1 MRISHW
7 SIRRRAIVLAAVPA
21 FLTVVL
27 LTVMHMSQR
36 LSDAGEN
43 SESTVR
49 LMVES
54 ISASAEYPV
63 ISGNYELL
71 APLMDAA
78 LGRPEIAAVRVLD
91 PLGLP
96 LIERT
101 VEGYDEL
108 GSDDLRV
115 FQKELSRTVID
126 LDPMDMG
133 GLLEEEGSERSVT
146 FAVIEIAMT
155 DHYLHARE
163 MEILYQSV
171 VAGVLVVLLAALTG
185 RYIALMIVRPLE
197 RTAAFLSSLSGGDY
211 WNRIEESDGAEL
223 GRVQSS
229 GNRLAEALERAQNE
243 QRVFTSRLLEEQKK
257 ARSASES
264 KSQFLAMMSH
274 ELRTPLNGALGMLEL
289 MNHEMAQCDF
299 SLHKEQA
306 EQSLVQLAQL
316 LDDIMVVADTDQKSV
331 AAAPE
336 YCLLSEYF
344 ESFFEV
350 LKSRAMSQGLSFIT
364 DIQGELRE
372 KPILTYPGLLRQILR
387 HLVDNALKFTV
398 QGVVSVSM
406 VPEKSGVRIIVSDTG
421 IGIPPSEYDSIIE
434 PFTQLESDLNRQ
446 YEGAG
451 LGLTITS
458 HVVNA
463 LRGELHFSEPEGGGC
478 HVEVTL
484 PEVVLAPTDPTD
496 TTTILSLPSSL
507 NGDHTAD
514 SQGAS
519 ESGAVGFLPEDKG
532 KLLIVEDNEV
542 NLKVAEKMLARI
554 HPDREVLA
562 VMSGE
567 AALIAV
573 EEQRISLVLMDCQMP
588 GMDGFETSQ
597 KLREGGFS
605 GAIIACTANTT
616 DQVEERCL
624 ASGMN
629 DYMAKPISLK
639 GLTLI
644 TERWLENAAT

>member
-36 LSDAGEN
+36 WSDASEN
-43 SESTVR
+43 SESIVR

-63 ISGNYELL
+63 ISGNYEML

-101 VEGYDEL
+101 FEGYDQLEF
-108 GSDDLRV
+108 DDLRV
-115 FQKELSRTVID
+115 FQKELNRTVID
-126 LDPMDMG
+126 LDPVDMG
-133 GLLEEEGSERSVT
+133 GLLDEETSERSVT
-146 FAVIEIAMT
+146 FAVIEIVMT

-163 MEILYQSV
+163 MEILYQSL

-197 RTAAFLSSLSGGDY
+197 RTAAFLSSLSSGDY

-229 GNRLAEALERAQNE
+229 SNRLAEALERAQSE
-243 QRVFTSRLLEEQKK
+243 QRVFTARLLEEQKK

-289 MNHEMAQCDF
+289 MNHKMDQSDF
-299 SLHKEQA
+299 TLHKDQA

-316 LDDIMVVADTDQKSV
+316 LDDIMVVADTEQKSV
-331 AAAPE
+331 SAAPE
-336 YCLLSEYF
+336 YCLLTDYF
-344 ESFFEV
+344 ESFFDV
-350 LKSRAMSQGLSFIT
+350 LRSRAMSQGLSFIT

-387 HLVDNALKFTV
+387 HLIDNAFKFTL
-398 QGVVSVSM
+398 QGVVSVSIAA
-406 VPEKSGVRIIVSDTG
+406 EKSGIRITVSDTG
-421 IGIPPSEYDSIIE
+421 IGIPPSEYESILE

-458 HVVNA
+458 HVVKA
-463 LRGELHFSEPEGGGC
+463 LGGELHFGESEGGGC
-478 HVEVTL
+478 IVLVTL
-484 PEVVLAPTDPTD
+484 PDVVLSGTQARVCANGEQNTGTAEVE
-496 TTTILSLPSSL
+496 TASS
-507 NGDHTAD
+507 
-514 SQGAS
+514 
-519 ESGAVGFLPEDKG
+519 EEKG

-554 HPDREVLA
+554 HPDRDVIA
-562 VMSGE
+562 VMSGA
-567 AALIAV
+567 AALVAV
-573 EEQRISLVLMDCQMP
+573 EEQSVSLVLMDCQMP

-597 KLREGGFS
+597 KLREAGFS

-639 GLTLI
+639 GLILM
-644 TERWLENAAT
+644 TERWLESTAT

>member
-7 SIRRRAIVLAAVPA
+7 SIRRRSIVLAAVPA

-36 LSDAGEN
+36 WSDAGEN
-43 SESTVR
+43 SESIVR

-108 GSDDLRV
+108 GSNDVRV

-126 LDPMDMG
+126 LDPVDMG
-133 GLLEEEGSERSVT
+133 GLLEEESSERNMT

-211 WNRIEESDGAEL
+211 WNRIEVSDGAEL

-229 GNRLAEALERAQNE
+229 GNRLAEALERAQKE

-289 MNHEMAQCDF
+289 MNHEMAECDF

-364 DIQGELRE
+364 DIRGDLRE
-372 KPILTYPGLLRQILR
+372 RPILTYPGLLRQILR

-406 VPEKSGVRIIVSDTG
+406 EPEKSGVRIIVSDTG
-421 IGIPPSEYDSIIE
+421 IGIPSSEYGSILE

-463 LRGELHFSEPEGGGC
+463 LGGELHFSEPEGGGC

-484 PEVVLAPTDPTD
+484 PEVVLAQTDPTD
-496 TTTILSLPSSL
+496 TTTILSL
-507 NGDHTAD
+507 NGDRTD
-514 SQGAS
+514 DKQGAS
-519 ESGAVGFLPEDKG
+519 ESDAVGFFPEGKG

-588 GMDGFETSQ
+588 GMDGFETSH
-597 KLREGGFS
+597 KLRERGFS

-639 GLTLI
+639 GLALI

>member
-1 MRISHW
+1 
-7 SIRRRAIVLAAVPA
+7 
-21 FLTVVL
+21 
-27 LTVMHMSQR
+27 
-36 LSDAGEN
+36 
-43 SESTVR
+43 
-49 LMVES
+49 
-54 ISASAEYPV
+54 
-63 ISGNYELL
+63 
-71 APLMDAA
+71 
-78 LGRPEIAAVRVLD
+78 
-91 PLGLP
+91 
-96 LIERT
+96 
-101 VEGYDEL
+101 
-108 GSDDLRV
+108 
-115 FQKELSRTVID
+115 
-126 LDPMDMG
+126 MG
-133 GLLEEEGSERSVT
+133 GLLDEETSERSVT
-146 FAVIEIAMT
+146 FAVIEIVMT

-163 MEILYQSV
+163 MDILYQSL
-171 VAGVLVVLLAALTG
+171 VAGVLVVLLASLTG

-197 RTAAFLSSLSGGDY
+197 RTAAFLSSLSSGDY

-229 GNRLAEALERAQNE
+229 SNRLAEALERAQSE
-243 QRVFTSRLLEEQKK
+243 QRVFTARLLEEQKK

-289 MNHEMAQCDF
+289 MNHKMEQGDF
-299 SLHKEQA
+299 TVHKEQA

-331 AAAPE
+331 SAAPE
-336 YCLLSEYF
+336 YCLLSDYF
-344 ESFFEV
+344 ESFFDV
-350 LKSRAMSQGLSFIT
+350 LRSRAMSQGLSFIT

-387 HLVDNALKFTV
+387 HLIDNAFKFTL
-398 QGVVSVSM
+398 QGVVSVSIAAD
-406 VPEKSGVRIIVSDTG
+406 KSGIRITVSDTG
-421 IGIPPSEYDSIIE
+421 IGIPPSEYESILE

-458 HVVNA
+458 HVVKA
-463 LRGELHFSEPEGGGC
+463 LGGELHFGESEGGGC
-478 HVEVTL
+478 IVLVTL
-484 PEVVLAPTDPTD
+484 PDVVLSGTQARVCADGEQNTGTAGVE
-496 TTTILSLPSSL
+496 TASS
-507 NGDHTAD
+507 
-514 SQGAS
+514 
-519 ESGAVGFLPEDKG
+519 EEKG

-554 HPDREVLA
+554 HPDRDVIA
-562 VMSGE
+562 VMSGA
-567 AALIAV
+567 AALVAV
-573 EEQRISLVLMDCQMP
+573 EEQSVSLVLMDCQMP

-597 KLREGGFS
+597 KLREAGFS

-639 GLTLI
+639 GLTLM
-644 TERWLENAAT
+644 TERWLEGTAT

>member
-36 LSDAGEN
+36 WSDAGEN
-43 SESTVR
+43 SESIVR

-63 ISGNYELL
+63 ISGNYEML

-101 VEGYDEL
+101 VEGYDQL
-108 GSDDLRV
+108 NFDDLRV
-115 FQKELSRTVID
+115 FQKELNRTVID
-126 LDPMDMG
+126 LDPVDMG
-133 GLLEEEGSERSVT
+133 GLLDEETSERSVT
-146 FAVIEIAMT
+146 FAVIEIVMT

-163 MEILYQSV
+163 MEILYQSL

-197 RTAAFLSSLSGGDY
+197 RTAAFLSSLSSGDY

-229 GNRLAEALERAQNE
+229 SNRLAEALERAQSE
-243 QRVFTSRLLEEQKK
+243 QRVFTARLLEEQKK

-289 MNHEMAQCDF
+289 MNHKMNQSDF
-299 SLHKEQA
+299 TLHKDQA

-316 LDDIMVVADTDQKSV
+316 LDDIMVVADTEQKSV
-331 AAAPE
+331 SAAPE
-336 YCLLSEYF
+336 YCLLSDYF
-344 ESFFEV
+344 ESFFDV
-350 LKSRAMSQGLSFIT
+350 LRSRAMSQGLSFIT

-387 HLVDNALKFTV
+387 HLIDNAFKFTL
-398 QGVVSVSM
+398 QGVVSVSIAA
-406 VPEKSGVRIIVSDTG
+406 EKSGIRITVSDTG
-421 IGIPPSEYDSIIE
+421 IGIPPSEYESILE

-458 HVVNA
+458 HVVKA
-463 LRGELHFSEPEGGGC
+463 LGGELHFGESEGGGC
-478 HVEVTL
+478 IVLVTL
-484 PEVVLAPTDPTD
+484 PDVVLSGTQARVCADGEQNTGTAEVE
-496 TTTILSLPSSL
+496 TASS
-507 NGDHTAD
+507 
-514 SQGAS
+514 
-519 ESGAVGFLPEDKG
+519 EEKG

-554 HPDREVLA
+554 HPDRDVIA
-562 VMSGE
+562 VMSGA
-567 AALIAV
+567 AALVAV
-573 EEQRISLVLMDCQMP
+573 EEQSVSLVLMDCQMP

-597 KLREGGFS
+597 KLREAGFS

-639 GLTLI
+639 GLILM
-644 TERWLENAAT
+644 TERWLESTAT

>member
-21 FLTVVL
+21 FITVL
-27 LTVMHMSQR
+27 LLTAMHMSQR
-36 LSDAGEN
+36 WSDAGEN
-43 SESTVR
+43 SESIVR

-63 ISGNYELL
+63 ISGNYEML

-108 GSDDLRV
+108 EFDDLRV
-115 FQKELSRTVID
+115 FQKELNRTIID
-126 LDPMDMG
+126 LDPVDMG
-133 GLLEEEGSERSVT
+133 GLLDEESSERSVT

-197 RTAAFLSSLSGGDY
+197 RTAAFLSSLAGGDY

-243 QRVFTSRLLEEQKK
+243 QRVFTARLLEEQKK

-289 MNHEMAQCDF
+289 MHHEMQENDF
-299 SLHKEQA
+299 TLHREQA
-306 EQSLVQLAQL
+306 EQSLVQLGQL

-336 YCLLSEYF
+336 YCLLSDYF
-344 ESFFEV
+344 DSFFEV
-350 LKSRAMSQGLSFIT
+350 LKSRAMSQGLSFIS
-364 DIQGELRE
+364 DIQRELRE
-372 KPILTYPGLLRQILR
+372 QPILTYPGLLRQILR
-387 HLVDNALKFTV
+387 HLIDNALKFTL
-398 QGVVSVSM
+398 QGVVSVSIE
-406 VPEKSGVRIIVSDTG
+406 PQGPGIRLTVSDTG
-421 IGIPPSEYDSIIE
+421 IGIPASEYTSILQ

-458 HVVNA
+458 HVVKA
-463 LRGELHFSEPEGGGC
+463 LGGELNFSEQEGGGC
-478 HVEVTL
+478 IVEVTL
-484 PEVVLAPTDPTD
+484 PEVILAPANKVSGEISDHCID
-496 TTTILSLPSSL
+496 TPCSEGRQVFSGGKVSSGDLSP
-507 NGDHTAD
+507 G
-514 SQGAS
+514 
-519 ESGAVGFLPEDKG
+519 PKG
-532 KLLIVEDNEV
+532 KLLIVEDNAV

-554 HPDREVLA
+554 HPDREVVA

-567 AALIAV
+567 AALVAV
-573 EEQRISLVLMDCQMP
+573 EEQCVDLVLMDCQMP

-597 KLREGGFS
+597 KLREAGYA

-639 GLTLI
+639 GLTLM
-644 TERWLENAAT
+644 TERWLSSTAT

>member
-7 SIRRRAIVLAAVPA
+7 SIRRRSIVLAAVPA

-36 LSDAGEN
+36 WSDAGEN
-43 SESTVR
+43 SESIVR

-108 GSDDLRV
+108 GSNDVRV

-126 LDPMDMG
+126 LDPVDMG
-133 GLLEEEGSERSVT
+133 GLLEEESSERNMT

-211 WNRIEESDGAEL
+211 WNRIEVSDGAEL

-229 GNRLAEALERAQNE
+229 GNRLAEALERAQKE

-372 KPILTYPGLLRQILR
+372 KPLLTYPGLLRQILR

-406 VPEKSGVRIIVSDTG
+406 EPEKSGVRIIVSDTG
-421 IGIPPSEYDSIIE
+421 IGIPSSEYGSILE

-463 LRGELHFSEPEGGGC
+463 LGGELHFSEPEGGGC

-484 PEVVLAPTDPTD
+484 PEVVLAQTDPTD
-496 TTTILSLPSSL
+496 TTTILSL
-507 NGDHTAD
+507 NGDRTD
-514 SQGAS
+514 DKQSAS
-519 ESGAVGFLPEDKG
+519 ESDAVGFFPEGKG

-597 KLREGGFS
+597 KLRERGFS

-639 GLTLI
+639 GLALI

>member
-36 LSDAGEN
+36 WSDAGEN
-43 SESTVR
+43 SESIVR

-63 ISGNYELL
+63 ISGNYEML

-101 VEGYDEL
+101 VEGYDQLEF
-108 GSDDLRV
+108 DDLRV
-115 FQKELSRTVID
+115 FQKELNRTVID
-126 LDPMDMG
+126 LDPVDMG
-133 GLLEEEGSERSVT
+133 GLLDEETSERSVT
-146 FAVIEIAMT
+146 FAVIEIVMT

-163 MEILYQSV
+163 MEILYQSL

-197 RTAAFLSSLSGGDY
+197 RTAAFLSSLSSGDY

-229 GNRLAEALERAQNE
+229 SNRLAEALERAQSE
-243 QRVFTSRLLEEQKK
+243 QRVFTARLLEEQKK

-289 MNHEMAQCDF
+289 MNHKMEQGDF
-299 SLHKEQA
+299 TVHKEQA

-331 AAAPE
+331 SAAPE
-336 YCLLSEYF
+336 YCLLSDYF
-344 ESFFEV
+344 ESFFDV
-350 LKSRAMSQGLSFIT
+350 LRSRAMSQGLSFIT

-387 HLVDNALKFTV
+387 HLIDNAFKFTL
-398 QGVVSVSM
+398 QGVVSVSIAAD
-406 VPEKSGVRIIVSDTG
+406 KSGIRITVSDTG
-421 IGIPPSEYDSIIE
+421 IGIPPSEYESILE

-458 HVVNA
+458 HVVKA
-463 LRGELHFSEPEGGGC
+463 LGGELHFGESEGGGC
-478 HVEVTL
+478 IVLVTL
-484 PEVVLAPTDPTD
+484 PDVVLSGTQARVCADGEQNTGTAGVE
-496 TTTILSLPSSL
+496 TASS
-507 NGDHTAD
+507 
-514 SQGAS
+514 
-519 ESGAVGFLPEDKG
+519 EEKG

-554 HPDREVLA
+554 HPDRDVIA

-567 AALIAV
+567 AALVAV
-573 EEQRISLVLMDCQMP
+573 EEQPVSLVLMDCQMP

-597 KLREGGFS
+597 KLREAGFS
-605 GAIIACTANTT
+605 GAIVACTANTT

-629 DYMAKPISLK
+629 DYMAKPVSLK
-639 GLTLI
+639 GLILI
-644 TERWLENAAT
+644 TQRWLETTAT

>member
-21 FLTVVL
+21 FITVL
-27 LTVMHMSQR
+27 LLTAMHMSQR
-36 LSDAGEN
+36 WSDAGEN
-43 SESTVR
+43 SESIVR

-63 ISGNYELL
+63 ISGNYEML

-108 GSDDLRV
+108 EFDDLRV
-115 FQKELSRTVID
+115 FQKELNRTVID
-126 LDPMDMG
+126 LDPVDMG
-133 GLLEEEGSERSVT
+133 GLLDEESSERSVT

-223 GRVQSS
+223 GRVQNS
-229 GNRLAEALERAQNE
+229 GNRLAEALERAQSE
-243 QRVFTSRLLEEQKK
+243 QRVFTARLLEEQKK

-289 MNHEMAQCDF
+289 MHHEMQKSDF
-299 SLHKEQA
+299 TLHKEQA
-306 EQSLVQLAQL
+306 EQSLVQLGQL

-336 YCLLSEYF
+336 YCLLSDYF
-344 ESFFEV
+344 DSFFEV
-350 LKSRAMSQGLSFIT
+350 LRSRAMSQGLSFIT

-372 KPILTYPGLLRQILR
+372 QPILTYPGLLRQILR
-387 HLVDNALKFTV
+387 HLIDNALKFTL
-398 QGVVSVSM
+398 QGVVSVSIA
-406 VPEKSGVRIIVSDTG
+406 PQGAGIRITVSDTG
-421 IGIPPSEYDSIIE
+421 IGIPASEYASILE

-458 HVVNA
+458 HVVKA
-463 LRGELHFSEPEGGGC
+463 LGGELTFSQHESGGC
-478 HVEVTL
+478 IVEVTL
-484 PEVVLAPTDPTD
+484 PEVILAPVNQVPGAIPDH
-496 TTTILSLPSSL
+496 SSGTL
-507 NGDHTAD
+507 YSG
-514 SQGAS
+514 GRRVF
-519 ESGAVGFLPEDKG
+519 SGAEGSSEDSPSGNKG

-554 HPDREVLA
+554 HPDRDVIA
-562 VMSGE
+562 VMSGA
-567 AALIAV
+567 AALVAV
-573 EEQRISLVLMDCQMP
+573 EEQSVSLVLMDCQMP

-597 KLREGGFS
+597 KLREAGFS

-639 GLTLI
+639 GLILM
-644 TERWLENAAT
+644 TERWLESTAT

>member
-36 LSDAGEN
+36 WSDASEN
-43 SESTVR
+43 SESIVR

-63 ISGNYELL
+63 ISGNYEML

-101 VEGYDEL
+101 VEGYDQLEF
-108 GSDDLRV
+108 DDLRV
-115 FQKELSRTVID
+115 FQKELNRTVID
-126 LDPMDMG
+126 LDPVDMG
-133 GLLEEEGSERSVT
+133 GLLDEETSERSVT
-146 FAVIEIAMT
+146 FAVIEIVMT

-163 MEILYQSV
+163 MEILYQSL

-197 RTAAFLSSLSGGDY
+197 RTAAFLSSLSSGDY

-229 GNRLAEALERAQNE
+229 SNRLAEALERAQSE
-243 QRVFTSRLLEEQKK
+243 QRVFTARLLEEQKK

-289 MNHEMAQCDF
+289 MNHKMDQSDF
-299 SLHKEQA
+299 TLHKDQA

-316 LDDIMVVADTDQKSV
+316 LDDIMVVADTEQKSV
-331 AAAPE
+331 SAAPE
-336 YCLLSEYF
+336 YCLLSDYF
-344 ESFFEV
+344 ESFFDV
-350 LKSRAMSQGLSFIT
+350 LRSRAMSQGLSFIT

-387 HLVDNALKFTV
+387 HLIDNAFKFTL
-398 QGVVSVSM
+398 QGVVSVSIAA
-406 VPEKSGVRIIVSDTG
+406 EKSGIRITVSDTG
-421 IGIPPSEYDSIIE
+421 IGIPPSEYESILE

-458 HVVNA
+458 HVVKA
-463 LRGELHFSEPEGGGC
+463 LGGELHFGESEGGGC
-478 HVEVTL
+478 IVLVTL
-484 PEVVLAPTDPTD
+484 PDVVLSGTQARVCANGEQNTGTAEVE
-496 TTTILSLPSSL
+496 TASS
-507 NGDHTAD
+507 
-514 SQGAS
+514 
-519 ESGAVGFLPEDKG
+519 EEKG

-554 HPDREVLA
+554 HPDRDVIA
-562 VMSGE
+562 VMSGA
-567 AALIAV
+567 AALVAV
-573 EEQRISLVLMDCQMP
+573 EEQSVSLVLMDCQMP

-597 KLREGGFS
+597 KLREAGFS

-639 GLTLI
+639 GLILM
-644 TERWLENAAT
+644 TERWLESTAT

>member
-36 LSDAGEN
+36 WSDASEN
-43 SESTVR
+43 SESIVR

-63 ISGNYELL
+63 ISGNYEML

-101 VEGYDEL
+101 VEGYDQLEF
-108 GSDDLRV
+108 DDLRV
-115 FQKELSRTVID
+115 FQKELNRTVID
-126 LDPMDMG
+126 LDPVDMG
-133 GLLEEEGSERSVT
+133 GLLDEETSERSVT
-146 FAVIEIAMT
+146 FAVIEIVMT

-163 MEILYQSV
+163 MEILYQSL

-185 RYIALMIVRPLE
+185 RYSALMIVRPLE
-197 RTAAFLSSLSGGDY
+197 RTAAFLSSLSSGDY

-229 GNRLAEALERAQNE
+229 SNRLAEALERAQSE
-243 QRVFTSRLLEEQKK
+243 QRVFTARLLEEQKK

-289 MNHEMAQCDF
+289 MNHKMDQSDF
-299 SLHKEQA
+299 TLHKDQA

-316 LDDIMVVADTDQKSV
+316 LDDIMVVADTEQKSV
-331 AAAPE
+331 SAAPE
-336 YCLLSEYF
+336 YCLLSDYF
-344 ESFFEV
+344 ESFFDV
-350 LKSRAMSQGLSFIT
+350 LRSRAMSQGLSFIT

-387 HLVDNALKFTV
+387 HLIDNAFKFTL
-398 QGVVSVSM
+398 QGVVSVSIAA
-406 VPEKSGVRIIVSDTG
+406 EKSGIRITVSDTG
-421 IGIPPSEYDSIIE
+421 IGIPPSEYESILE

-458 HVVNA
+458 HVVKA
-463 LRGELHFSEPEGGGC
+463 LGGELHFGESEGGGC
-478 HVEVTL
+478 IVLVTL
-484 PEVVLAPTDPTD
+484 PDVVLSGTQARVCANGEQNTGTAEVE
-496 TTTILSLPSSL
+496 TASS
-507 NGDHTAD
+507 
-514 SQGAS
+514 
-519 ESGAVGFLPEDKG
+519 EEKG

-554 HPDREVLA
+554 HPDRDVIA
-562 VMSGE
+562 VMSGA
-567 AALIAV
+567 AALVAV
-573 EEQRISLVLMDCQMP
+573 EEQPVSLVLMDCQMP

-597 KLREGGFS
+597 KLSEAGFS

-639 GLTLI
+639 GLILM
-644 TERWLENAAT
+644 TERWLESTAT

>member
-36 LSDAGEN
+36 WSDASEN
-43 SESTVR
+43 SESIVR

-63 ISGNYELL
+63 ISGNYEML

-101 VEGYDEL
+101 VEGYDQLEF
-108 GSDDLRV
+108 DDLRV
-115 FQKELSRTVID
+115 FQKELNRTVID
-126 LDPMDMG
+126 LDPVDMG
-133 GLLEEEGSERSVT
+133 GLLDEETSERSVT
-146 FAVIEIAMT
+146 FAVIEIVMT

-163 MEILYQSV
+163 MEILYQSL

-197 RTAAFLSSLSGGDY
+197 RTAAFLSSLSSGDY

-229 GNRLAEALERAQNE
+229 SNRLAEALERAQSE
-243 QRVFTSRLLEEQKK
+243 QRVFTARLLEEQKK

-289 MNHEMAQCDF
+289 MNHKMDQSDF
-299 SLHKEQA
+299 TLHKDQA

-316 LDDIMVVADTDQKSV
+316 LDDIMVVADTEQKSV
-331 AAAPE
+331 SAAPE
-336 YCLLSEYF
+336 YCLLSDYF
-344 ESFFEV
+344 ESFFDV
-350 LKSRAMSQGLSFIT
+350 LRSRAMSQGLSFIT

-387 HLVDNALKFTV
+387 HLIDNAFKFTL
-398 QGVVSVSM
+398 QGVVSVSIAA
-406 VPEKSGVRIIVSDTG
+406 EKSGIRITVSDTG
-421 IGIPPSEYDSIIE
+421 IGIPPSEYESILE

-458 HVVNA
+458 HVVKA
-463 LRGELHFSEPEGGGC
+463 LGGELHFGESEGGGC
-478 HVEVTL
+478 IVLVTL
-484 PEVVLAPTDPTD
+484 PDVVLSGTQARVCADGEQNTGTAEVE
-496 TTTILSLPSSL
+496 TASS
-507 NGDHTAD
+507 
-514 SQGAS
+514 
-519 ESGAVGFLPEDKG
+519 EEKG

-554 HPDREVLA
+554 HPDRDVIA
-562 VMSGE
+562 VMSGA
-567 AALIAV
+567 AALVAV
-573 EEQRISLVLMDCQMP
+573 EEQPVSLVLMDCQMP

-597 KLREGGFS
+597 KLREAGFS

-639 GLTLI
+639 GLILM
-644 TERWLENAAT
+644 TERWLESTAT

>member
-7 SIRRRAIVLAAVPA
+7 SIRRRSIVLAAVPA

-36 LSDAGEN
+36 WSDAGEN
-43 SESTVR
+43 SESIVR

-108 GSDDLRV
+108 GSNDVRV

-126 LDPMDMG
+126 LDPVDMG
-133 GLLEEEGSERSVT
+133 GLLEEESSERNMT

-211 WNRIEESDGAEL
+211 WNRIEVSDGAEL

-229 GNRLAEALERAQNE
+229 GNRLAEALERAQKE

-289 MNHEMAQCDF
+289 MNHEMAECDF

-364 DIQGELRE
+364 DIRGDLRE
-372 KPILTYPGLLRQILR
+372 RPILTYPGLLRQILR

-406 VPEKSGVRIIVSDTG
+406 EPEKSGVRIIVSDTG
-421 IGIPPSEYDSIIE
+421 IGIPSSEYGSILE

-463 LRGELHFSEPEGGGC
+463 LGGELHFSEPEGGGC

-484 PEVVLAPTDPTD
+484 PEVVLVQTDPTD
-496 TTTILSLPSSL
+496 TTTILSL
-507 NGDHTAD
+507 NGDRTD
-514 SQGAS
+514 DKQGAS
-519 ESGAVGFLPEDKG
+519 ESDAVGFFPEGKG

-588 GMDGFETSQ
+588 GMDGFETSH
-597 KLREGGFS
+597 KLRERGFS

-639 GLTLI
+639 GLALI

>member
-36 LSDAGEN
+36 WSDAGEN
-43 SESTVR
+43 SESIVR

-63 ISGNYELL
+63 ISGNYEML

-101 VEGYDEL
+101 VEGYDQLEF
-108 GSDDLRV
+108 DDLRV
-115 FQKELSRTVID
+115 FQKELNRTVID
-126 LDPMDMG
+126 LDPVDMG
-133 GLLEEEGSERSVT
+133 GLLDEETSERSVT
-146 FAVIEIAMT
+146 FAVIEIVMT

-163 MEILYQSV
+163 MEILYQSL

-197 RTAAFLSSLSGGDY
+197 RTAAFLSSLSSGDY

-229 GNRLAEALERAQNE
+229 SNRLAEALERAQSE
-243 QRVFTSRLLEEQKK
+243 QRVFTARLLEEQKK

-289 MNHEMAQCDF
+289 MNHKMDQSDF
-299 SLHKEQA
+299 TLHKDQA

-316 LDDIMVVADTDQKSV
+316 LDDIMVVADTEQKSV
-331 AAAPE
+331 SAAPE
-336 YCLLSEYF
+336 YCLLSDYF
-344 ESFFEV
+344 ESFFDV
-350 LKSRAMSQGLSFIT
+350 LRSRAMSQGLSFIT

-387 HLVDNALKFTV
+387 HLIDNAFKFTL
-398 QGVVSVSM
+398 QGVVSVSIAA
-406 VPEKSGVRIIVSDTG
+406 EKSGIRITVSDTG
-421 IGIPPSEYDSIIE
+421 IGIPPSEYESILE

-458 HVVNA
+458 HVVKA
-463 LRGELHFSEPEGGGC
+463 LGGELHFGESEGGGC
-478 HVEVTL
+478 IVLVTL
-484 PEVVLAPTDPTD
+484 PDVVLSGTQARVCANGEQNTGTAEVE
-496 TTTILSLPSSL
+496 TASS
-507 NGDHTAD
+507 
-514 SQGAS
+514 
-519 ESGAVGFLPEDKG
+519 EEKG

-554 HPDREVLA
+554 HPDRDVIA
-562 VMSGE
+562 VMSGA
-567 AALIAV
+567 AALVAV
-573 EEQRISLVLMDCQMP
+573 EEQSVSLVLMDCQMP

-597 KLREGGFS
+597 KLREAGFS

-624 ASGMN
+624 ASAMN

-639 GLTLI
+639 GLILM
-644 TERWLENAAT
+644 TERWLESTAT

>member
-36 LSDAGEN
+36 WSDASEN
-43 SESTVR
+43 SESIVR

-96 LIERT
+96 LVERT
-101 VEGYDEL
+101 VEGYSEL
-108 GSDDLRV
+108 DAGDLRV
-115 FQKELSRTVID
+115 FQKELNRTFID
-126 LDPMDMG
+126 LDPVDMG
-133 GLLEEEGSERSVT
+133 GLLDEETSERSVT
-146 FAVIEIAMT
+146 FAVIEIVMT

-163 MEILYQSV
+163 MEILYQSL

-197 RTAAFLSSLSGGDY
+197 RTAAFLSSLSSGDY

-229 GNRLAEALERAQNE
+229 SNRLAEALERAQSE
-243 QRVFTSRLLEEQKK
+243 QRVFTARLLEEQKK

-289 MNHEMAQCDF
+289 MHHEMQKSDF
-299 SLHKEQA
+299 TLHKEQA
-306 EQSLVQLAQL
+306 EQSLVQLGQL

-336 YCLLSEYF
+336 YCLLSDYF
-344 ESFFEV
+344 DSFFEV
-350 LKSRAMSQGLSFIT
+350 LRSRAMSQGLSFIT

-372 KPILTYPGLLRQILR
+372 QPILTYPGLLRQILR
-387 HLVDNALKFTV
+387 HLIDNALKFTL
-398 QGVVSVSM
+398 QGVVSVSIA
-406 VPEKSGVRIIVSDTG
+406 PQGAGIRITVSDTG
-421 IGIPPSEYDSIIE
+421 IGIPASEYASILE

-458 HVVNA
+458 HVVKA
-463 LRGELHFSEPEGGGC
+463 LGGELTFSQHESGGC
-478 HVEVTL
+478 IVEVTL
-484 PEVVLAPTDPTD
+484 PEVILAPVNQVPGAIPDH
-496 TTTILSLPSSL
+496 SSGTL
-507 NGDHTAD
+507 YSG
-514 SQGAS
+514 GRRVF
-519 ESGAVGFLPEDKG
+519 SGAEGSSEDSPSGNKG

-554 HPDREVLA
+554 HPDREVVA

-567 AALIAV
+567 AALVAV
-573 EEQRISLVLMDCQMP
+573 DEQNVDLVLMDCQMP

-597 KLREGGFS
+597 KLREAGFS

-639 GLTLI
+639 GLILM
-644 TERWLENAAT
+644 TERWMESTAT

>member
-36 LSDAGEN
+36 WSDAGEN
-43 SESTVR
+43 SESIVR

-63 ISGNYELL
+63 ISGNYEML

-101 VEGYDEL
+101 VEGYDQLEF
-108 GSDDLRV
+108 DDLRV
-115 FQKELSRTVID
+115 FQKELNRTVID
-126 LDPMDMG
+126 LDPVDMG
-133 GLLEEEGSERSVT
+133 GLLDEETSERSVT
-146 FAVIEIAMT
+146 FAVIEIVMT

-163 MEILYQSV
+163 MEILYQSL

-197 RTAAFLSSLSGGDY
+197 RTAAFLSSLSSGDY

-229 GNRLAEALERAQNE
+229 SNRLAEALERAQSE
-243 QRVFTSRLLEEQKK
+243 QRVFTARLLEEQKK

-289 MNHEMAQCDF
+289 MNHKMDQSDF
-299 SLHKEQA
+299 TLHKDQA

-316 LDDIMVVADTDQKSV
+316 LDDIMVVADTEQKSV
-331 AAAPE
+331 SAAPE
-336 YCLLSEYF
+336 YCLLSDYF
-344 ESFFEV
+344 ESFFDV
-350 LKSRAMSQGLSFIT
+350 LRSRAMSQGLSFIT

-387 HLVDNALKFTV
+387 HLIDNAFKFTL
-398 QGVVSVSM
+398 QGVVSVSIAA
-406 VPEKSGVRIIVSDTG
+406 EKSGIRITVSDTG
-421 IGIPPSEYDSIIE
+421 IGIPPSEYESILE

-458 HVVNA
+458 HVVKA
-463 LRGELHFSEPEGGGC
+463 LGGELHFGESEGGGC
-478 HVEVTL
+478 IVLVTL
-484 PEVVLAPTDPTD
+484 PDVVLSGTQARVCADGEQNTGTAEVE
-496 TTTILSLPSSL
+496 TASS
-507 NGDHTAD
+507 
-514 SQGAS
+514 
-519 ESGAVGFLPEDKG
+519 EEKG

-554 HPDREVLA
+554 HPDRDVIA
-562 VMSGE
+562 VMSGA
-567 AALIAV
+567 AALVAV
-573 EEQRISLVLMDCQMP
+573 EEQSVSLVLMDCQMP

-597 KLREGGFS
+597 KLREAGFS

-639 GLTLI
+639 GLILM
-644 TERWLENAAT
+644 TERWLESTAT

>member
-36 LSDAGEN
+36 WSDASEN
-43 SESTVR
+43 SESIVR

-96 LIERT
+96 LVERT
-101 VEGYDEL
+101 VEGYSEL
-108 GSDDLRV
+108 DAGDLRV
-115 FQKELSRTVID
+115 FQKELNRTFID
-126 LDPMDMG
+126 LDPVDMG
-133 GLLEEEGSERSVT
+133 GLLDEETSERSVT
-146 FAVIEIAMT
+146 FAVIEIVMT

-163 MEILYQSV
+163 MEILYQSL

-197 RTAAFLSSLSGGDY
+197 RTAAFLSSLSSGDY

-229 GNRLAEALERAQNE
+229 SNRLAEALELAQSE
-243 QRVFTSRLLEEQKK
+243 QRVFTARLLEEQKK

-289 MNHEMAQCDF
+289 MNHKMEQGDF
-299 SLHKEQA
+299 TVHKEQA

-336 YCLLSEYF
+336 YCLLSDYF
-344 ESFFEV
+344 DSFFEV
-350 LKSRAMSQGLSFIT
+350 LRSRAMSQGLSFIT

-372 KPILTYPGLLRQILR
+372 QPILTYPGLLRQILR
-387 HLVDNALKFTV
+387 HLIDNALKFTL
-398 QGVVSVSM
+398 QGVVSVSIA
-406 VPEKSGVRIIVSDTG
+406 PQGAGIRITVSDTG
-421 IGIPPSEYDSIIE
+421 IGIPASEYASILE

-458 HVVNA
+458 HVVKA
-463 LRGELHFSEPEGGGC
+463 LGGELTFSQHESGGC
-478 HVEVTL
+478 IVEVTL
-484 PEVVLAPTDPTD
+484 PEVILAPVNQVPGAIPDH
-496 TTTILSLPSSL
+496 SSGTL
-507 NGDHTAD
+507 YSG
-514 SQGAS
+514 GRRVF
-519 ESGAVGFLPEDKG
+519 SGAEGSSEDSPSGNKG

-554 HPDREVLA
+554 HPDREVVA

-567 AALIAV
+567 AALVAV
-573 EEQRISLVLMDCQMP
+573 DEQNVDLVLMDCQMP

-597 KLREGGFS
+597 KLREAGFS

-639 GLTLI
+639 GLILM
-644 TERWLENAAT
+644 TERWLESTAT

>member
-21 FLTVVL
+21 FITVL
-27 LTVMHMSQR
+27 LLTAMHMSQR
-36 LSDAGEN
+36 WSDAGEN
-43 SESTVR
+43 SESIVR

-63 ISGNYELL
+63 ISGNYEML

-108 GSDDLRV
+108 EFDDLRV
-115 FQKELSRTVID
+115 FQKELNRTVID
-126 LDPMDMG
+126 LDPVDMG
-133 GLLEEEGSERSVT
+133 GLLDEESSERSVT

-223 GRVQSS
+223 GRVQNS
-229 GNRLAEALERAQNE
+229 GNRLAEALERAQSE
-243 QRVFTSRLLEEQKK
+243 QRVFTARLLEEQKK

-289 MNHEMAQCDF
+289 MHHEMQKSDF
-299 SLHKEQA
+299 TLHKEQA
-306 EQSLVQLAQL
+306 EQSLVQLGQL

-336 YCLLSEYF
+336 YCLLSDYF
-344 ESFFEV
+344 DSFFEV
-350 LKSRAMSQGLSFIT
+350 LRSRAMSQGLSFIT

-372 KPILTYPGLLRQILR
+372 QPILTYPGLLRQILR
-387 HLVDNALKFTV
+387 HLIDNALKFTL
-398 QGVVSVSM
+398 QGVVSVSIA
-406 VPEKSGVRIIVSDTG
+406 PQGAGIRITVSDTG
-421 IGIPPSEYDSIIE
+421 IGIPASEYASILE

-458 HVVNA
+458 HVVKA
-463 LRGELHFSEPEGGGC
+463 LGGELTFSQHESGGC
-478 HVEVTL
+478 IVEVTL
-484 PEVVLAPTDPTD
+484 PEVILAPVNQVPGAIPDH
-496 TTTILSLPSSL
+496 SSGTL
-507 NGDHTAD
+507 YSG
-514 SQGAS
+514 GRRVF
-519 ESGAVGFLPEDKG
+519 SGAEGSSEDSPSGNKG

-554 HPDREVLA
+554 HPDREVVA

-567 AALIAV
+567 AALVAV
-573 EEQRISLVLMDCQMP
+573 DEQNVDLVLMDCQMP

-597 KLREGGFS
+597 KLREAGFS

-639 GLTLI
+639 GLILM
-644 TERWLENAAT
+644 TERWLESTAT

>member
-36 LSDAGEN
+36 WSDAGEN
-43 SESTVR
+43 SESIVR

-96 LIERT
+96 LVERT
-101 VEGYDEL
+101 VEGYSEL
-108 GSDDLRV
+108 DAGDLRV
-115 FQKELSRTVID
+115 FQKELNRTFID
-126 LDPMDMG
+126 LDPVDMG
-133 GLLEEEGSERSVT
+133 GLLDEETSERSVT

-163 MEILYQSV
+163 MDILYQSL
-171 VAGVLVVLLAALTG
+171 VAGVLVVLLASLTG

-197 RTAAFLSSLSGGDY
+197 RTAAFLSSLSSGDY

-229 GNRLAEALERAQNE
+229 SNRLAEALERAQSE
-243 QRVFTSRLLEEQKK
+243 QRVFTARLLEEQKK

-289 MNHEMAQCDF
+289 MNHKMEQGDF
-299 SLHKEQA
+299 TVHKEQA

-336 YCLLSEYF
+336 YCLLSDYF
-344 ESFFEV
+344 GSFFDV
-350 LKSRAMSQGLSFIT
+350 LRSRAMSQGLSFIT

-372 KPILTYPGLLRQILR
+372 KPILTDPGLLRQILR
-387 HLVDNALKFTV
+387 HLVDNAFKFTL
-398 QGVVSVSM
+398 QGVVSVSIAA
-406 VPEKSGVRIIVSDTG
+406 EKSGIRITVSDTG
-421 IGIPPSEYDSIIE
+421 IGIPPSEYASILE

-463 LRGELHFSEPEGGGC
+463 LGGKLHFSESEGGGC
-478 HVEVTL
+478 TVLVTL
-484 PEVVLAPTDPTD
+484 PNVVL
-496 TTTILSLPSSL
+496 
-507 NGDHTAD
+507 
-514 SQGAS
+514 
-519 ESGAVGFLPEDKG
+519 SGARERNPSDGEQDSGRAEVATSRSEEKG

-554 HPDREVLA
+554 HPDRDVIA

-567 AALIAV
+567 AALVAV
-573 EEQRISLVLMDCQMP
+573 EEQTVSLVLMDCQMP

-597 KLREGGFS
+597 KLREAGFS
-605 GAIIACTANTT
+605 GAIVACTANTT

-629 DYMAKPISLK
+629 DYMAKPVSLK

-644 TERWLENAAT
+644 TERWLETTAT

>member
-36 LSDAGEN
+36 WSDAGEN
-43 SESTVR
+43 SESIVR

-96 LIERT
+96 LIEQT
-101 VEGYDEL
+101 VEGYSEL
-108 GSDDLRV
+108 DAGELRI
-115 FQKELSRTVID
+115 FQKELNRTVID
-126 LDPMDMG
+126 LDPVDMG
-133 GLLEEEGSERSVT
+133 GLLDEETSERSVT

-163 MEILYQSV
+163 MDILYQSL
-171 VAGVLVVLLAALTG
+171 VAGVLVVLLASLTG

-197 RTAAFLSSLSGGDY
+197 RTAAFLSSLSSGDY

-229 GNRLAEALERAQNE
+229 SNRLAEALERAQSE
-243 QRVFTSRLLEEQKK
+243 QRVFTARLLEEQKK

-289 MNHEMAQCDF
+289 MNHKMEQGDF
-299 SLHKEQA
+299 TVHKEQA

-336 YCLLSEYF
+336 YCLLSDYF
-344 ESFFEV
+344 GSFFDV
-350 LKSRAMSQGLSFIT
+350 LRSRAMSQGLSFIT

-387 HLVDNALKFTV
+387 HLVDNAFKFTL
-398 QGVVSVSM
+398 QGVVSVSIAA
-406 VPEKSGVRIIVSDTG
+406 EKSGIRITVSDTG
-421 IGIPPSEYDSIIE
+421 IGIPPSEYASILE

-463 LRGELHFSEPEGGGC
+463 LGGKLHFSESEGGGC
-478 HVEVTL
+478 TVLVTL
-484 PEVVLAPTDPTD
+484 PNVVL
-496 TTTILSLPSSL
+496 SSARER
-507 NGDHTAD
+507 NPVDGERDAGRAEVET
-514 SQGAS
+514 SGS
-519 ESGAVGFLPEDKG
+519 EEKG

-554 HPDREVLA
+554 HPDRDVIA

-567 AALIAV
+567 AALVAV
-573 EEQRISLVLMDCQMP
+573 EEQTVSLVLMDCQMP

-597 KLREGGFS
+597 KLREAGFS
-605 GAIIACTANTT
+605 GAIVACTANTT

-629 DYMAKPISLK
+629 DYMAKPVSLK

-644 TERWLENAAT
+644 TERWLETTAT

>member
-36 LSDAGEN
+36 WSDAGEN
-43 SESTVR
+43 SESIVR

-63 ISGNYELL
+63 ISGNYEML

-101 VEGYDEL
+101 VEGYDQL
-108 GSDDLRV
+108 NFDDLRV
-115 FQKELSRTVID
+115 FQKELNRTVID
-126 LDPMDMG
+126 LDPVDMG
-133 GLLEEEGSERSVT
+133 GLLDEETSERSVT
-146 FAVIEIAMT
+146 FAVIEIVMT

-163 MEILYQSV
+163 MEILYQSL

-197 RTAAFLSSLSGGDY
+197 RTAAFLSSLSSGDY

-229 GNRLAEALERAQNE
+229 SNRLAEALERAQSE
-243 QRVFTSRLLEEQKK
+243 QRVFTARLLEEQKK

-289 MNHEMAQCDF
+289 MNHKMNQSDF
-299 SLHKEQA
+299 TLHKDQA

-316 LDDIMVVADTDQKSV
+316 LDDIMVVADTEQKSV
-331 AAAPE
+331 SAAPE
-336 YCLLSEYF
+336 YCLLSDYF
-344 ESFFEV
+344 ESFFDV
-350 LKSRAMSQGLSFIT
+350 LRSRAMSQGLSFIT

-387 HLVDNALKFTV
+387 HLIDNAFKFTL
-398 QGVVSVSM
+398 QGVVSVSIAA
-406 VPEKSGVRIIVSDTG
+406 EKSGIRITVSDTG
-421 IGIPPSEYDSIIE
+421 IGIPPSEYESILE

-458 HVVNA
+458 HVVKA
-463 LRGELHFSEPEGGGC
+463 LGGELHFGESEGGGC
-478 HVEVTL
+478 IVLVTL
-484 PEVVLAPTDPTD
+484 PDVVLSGTQARVCADGEQNTGTAEVE
-496 TTTILSLPSSL
+496 TASS
-507 NGDHTAD
+507 
-514 SQGAS
+514 
-519 ESGAVGFLPEDKG
+519 EEKG

-554 HPDREVLA
+554 HPDRDVIA
-562 VMSGE
+562 VMSGA
-567 AALIAV
+567 AALVAV
-573 EEQRISLVLMDCQMP
+573 EEQPVSLVLMDCQMP

-597 KLREGGFS
+597 KLREAGFS

-639 GLTLI
+639 GLILM
-644 TERWLENAAT
+644 TERWLESTAT

>member
-36 LSDAGEN
+36 WSDAGEN
-43 SESTVR
+43 SESIVR

-63 ISGNYELL
+63 ISGNYEML

-101 VEGYDEL
+101 VEGYDQLEF
-108 GSDDLRV
+108 DDLRV
-115 FQKELSRTVID
+115 FQKELNRTVID
-126 LDPMDMG
+126 LDPVDMG
-133 GLLEEEGSERSVT
+133 GLLDEETSERSVT
-146 FAVIEIAMT
+146 FAVIEIVMT

-163 MEILYQSV
+163 MEILYQSL

-197 RTAAFLSSLSGGDY
+197 RTAAFLSSLSSGDY

-229 GNRLAEALERAQNE
+229 SNRLAEALERAQSE
-243 QRVFTSRLLEEQKK
+243 QRVFTARLLEEQKK

-289 MNHEMAQCDF
+289 MNHKMDQSDF
-299 SLHKEQA
+299 TLHKDQA

-316 LDDIMVVADTDQKSV
+316 LDDIMVVADTEQKSV
-331 AAAPE
+331 SAAPE
-336 YCLLSEYF
+336 YCLLSDYF
-344 ESFFEV
+344 ESFFDV
-350 LKSRAMSQGLSFIT
+350 LRSRAMSQGLSFIT

-387 HLVDNALKFTV
+387 HLIDNAFKFTL
-398 QGVVSVSM
+398 QGVVSVSIAA
-406 VPEKSGVRIIVSDTG
+406 EKSGIRITVSDTG
-421 IGIPPSEYDSIIE
+421 IGIPPSEYESILE

-458 HVVNA
+458 HVVKA
-463 LRGELHFSEPEGGGC
+463 LGGELHFGESEGGGC
-478 HVEVTL
+478 IVLVTL
-484 PEVVLAPTDPTD
+484 PDVVLSGTQARVCANGEQNTGTAEVE
-496 TTTILSLPSSL
+496 TASS
-507 NGDHTAD
+507 
-514 SQGAS
+514 
-519 ESGAVGFLPEDKG
+519 EEKG

-554 HPDREVLA
+554 HPDRDVIA
-562 VMSGE
+562 VMSGA
-567 AALIAV
+567 AALVAV
-573 EEQRISLVLMDCQMP
+573 EEQSVSLVLMDCQMP

-597 KLREGGFS
+597 KLREAGFS

-639 GLTLI
+639 GLILM
-644 TERWLENAAT
+644 TERWLESTAT

>member
-7 SIRRRAIVLAAVPA
+7 SIRRRSIVLAAVPA

-36 LSDAGEN
+36 WSDAGEN
-43 SESTVR
+43 SESIVR

-108 GSDDLRV
+108 GSNDVRV

-126 LDPMDMG
+126 LDPVDMG
-133 GLLEEEGSERSVT
+133 GLLEEESSERNMT

-211 WNRIEESDGAEL
+211 WNRIEVSDGAEL

-229 GNRLAEALERAQNE
+229 GNRLAEALERAQKE

-289 MNHEMAQCDF
+289 MNHEMAECDF

-364 DIQGELRE
+364 DIRGDLRE
-372 KPILTYPGLLRQILR
+372 RPILTYPGLLRQILR

-406 VPEKSGVRIIVSDTG
+406 EPEKSGVRIIVSDTG
-421 IGIPPSEYDSIIE
+421 IGIPSSEYGSILE

-463 LRGELHFSEPEGGGC
+463 LGGELHFSEPEGGGC

-484 PEVVLAPTDPTD
+484 PEVVLAQTDPTD
-496 TTTILSLPSSL
+496 TTTILSL
-507 NGDHTAD
+507 NGDRTD
-514 SQGAS
+514 DKQGAS
-519 ESGAVGFLPEDKG
+519 ESDAVGFFPEGKG

-597 KLREGGFS
+597 KLRERGFS

-639 GLTLI
+639 GLALI